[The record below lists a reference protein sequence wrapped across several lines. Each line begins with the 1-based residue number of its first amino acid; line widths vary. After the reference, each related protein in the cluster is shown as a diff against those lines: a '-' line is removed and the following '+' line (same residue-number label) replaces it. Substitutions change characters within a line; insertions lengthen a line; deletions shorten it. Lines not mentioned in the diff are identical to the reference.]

1 MKRLT
6 LALTALALVAGCRSE
21 STNTAGELGPAPPAQ
36 IKRLVTL
43 APSLTDLVLALDAGD
58 RLVGVTRFDD
68 ALAVKSLPRVGGYN
82 DPSLETI
89 VRLAPD
95 LVVCQPAPGN
105 KGSVHAVA
113 EAGISVRFFGL
124 ETLSDIRKTTLELG
138 HLLDREDAAQA
149 LVSRIDE
156 ARRKARAAADKR
168 SRRPKVALL
177 VGIDP
182 LIAAGPGS
190 FSHELL
196 VDAGADNIVERS
208 PQSWP
213 HLSPER
219 LLGQAPDA
227 ILLVDV
233 EHGADPA
240 RLPESLRA
248 KVVTLKN
255 TGLLQPSS
263 GVIGSLEELT
273 AVFDRVVAD
282 P

>member
-1 MKRLT
+1 MKR
-6 LALTALALVAGCRSE
+6 LALVALVLAAGCRSDPG
-21 STNTAGELGPAPPAQ
+21 SSDGGGELGPAPPAE

-43 APSLTDLVLALDAGD
+43 APSLTNLVLELGAGD

-68 ALAVKSLPRVGGYN
+68 EPAVASLPRVGGYN

-105 KGSVHAVA
+105 KGSVQAVA
-113 EAGISVRFFGL
+113 QAGIAVRFFGL
-124 ETLSDIRKTTLELG
+124 ETLADIRQTTLALG
-138 HLLDREDAAQA
+138 KLLDREDAASD

-168 SRRPKVALL
+168 PRRPKVALL

-196 VDAGADNIVERS
+196 VDAGADNVVERS

-219 LLGQAPDA
+219 LLAQSPDA

-233 EHGADPA
+233 EHGANPA
-240 RLPESLRA
+240 RLPESLRG

-273 AVFDRVVAD
+273 AAFDRVVGG

>member
-1 MKRLT
+1 MKRLM
-6 LALTALALVAGCRSE
+6 LIALVLVVGCRSE
-21 STNTAGELGPAPPAQ
+21 SMDTSGELGPKPPSE

-43 APSLTDLVLALDAGD
+43 APSLTDLVLALGAGD
-58 RLVGVTRFDD
+58 RLVGVTRFDEAPD
-68 ALAVKSLPRVGGYN
+68 VQSLVRVGGYN

-113 EAGISVRFFGL
+113 DAGIPVRFFGL
-124 ETLSDIRKTTLELG
+124 ETLADIRKTTLALG
-138 HLLDREDAAQA
+138 QLLDRADAADA

-156 ARRKARAAADKR
+156 ARNKARTAADKR
-168 SRRPKVALL
+168 ARRPKVVLL

-213 HLSPER
+213 RLSPER
-219 LLGQAPDA
+219 LLSQSPDA

-233 EHGADPA
+233 EHGPDSGKLPA
-240 RLPESLRA
+240 SLQDS
-248 KVVTLKN
+248 VITLKN

-273 AVFDRVVAD
+273 TVFDGVVAGL
-282 P
+282 

>member
-1 MKRLT
+1 MKRLAIFT
-6 LALTALALVAGCRSE
+6 FLFVAACRSE
-21 STNTAGELGPAPPAQ
+21 SVPSNGTLGPAPPAE
-36 IKRLVTL
+36 IRRLVTL
-43 APSLTDLVLALDAGD
+43 APSLTQLVVELGAGD

-68 ALAVKSLPRVGGYN
+68 EPSVASLPRVGGYN

-105 KGSVHAVA
+105 KGSVQAVA
-113 EAGISVRFFGL
+113 RAGIPVQFFGL
-124 ETLSDIRKTTLELG
+124 ETIADIRQTTLALG
-138 HLLDREDAAQA
+138 YLLDRNEAAND

-156 ARRKARAAADKR
+156 ARKKAQDAAKKR
-168 SRRPKVALL
+168 SRRPKVVLL

-213 HLSPER
+213 RLSPER
-219 LLGQAPDA
+219 LLGQSPDA
-227 ILLVDV
+227 VLLVEV

-240 RLPESLRA
+240 RLPESLQG
-248 KVVTLKN
+248 KVVILKN

-263 GVIGSLEELT
+263 GVIGALEELT
-273 AVFDRVVAD
+273 AVFDRVVD
-282 P
+282 EP